1 MNQPTGKLTPMQWV
15 YCLTGLALVIKVL
28 LLPNPVYENT
38 GLEIVDSIVADSG
51 VPNAVTGIIFR
62 NRLYDTVFE
71 VLVFTIAIMGAGY
84 LMGNEK
90 PLSQIEQF
98 TDQPSIVL
106 ARLGATIAAL
116 VSIELAIRGHLSP
129 GGGFAAGVA
138 GGTAIGLVA
147 ITSSPVWMQNLYQRW
162 NISTWE
168 KISVLVF
175 LILATATLMGFAL
188 PLGELGGLVSGGMI
202 PILNILVAF
211 KVALGSW
218 AAILIFIRYRG
229 LL

>member
-1 MNQPTGKLTPMQWV
+1 MKWLYIAAGI
-15 YCLTGLALVIKVL
+15 ALFVKFL
-28 LLPNPVYENT
+28 LIANPAAD
-38 GLEIVDSIVADSG
+38 LLDISIVEAVVQDSG
-51 VPNAVTGIIFR
+51 IPNAVSGIIFR
-62 NRLYDTVFE
+62 NRLYDTIFE
-71 VLVFTIAIMGAGY
+71 VVVFTIAIMGANF
-84 LMGNEK
+84 LLANEK
-90 PLSQIEQF
+90 PSGTVYRF

-147 ITSSPVWMQNLYQRW
+147 ITSSPEWMQTIYQRW
-162 NISTWE
+162 QAAKWE
-168 KISVLVF
+168 KVSVLVF
-175 LILATATLMGFAL
+175 IVLAVINLSGVELPHGEMGALI
-188 PLGELGGLVSGGMI
+188 SGGFI
-202 PILNILVAF
+202 PILNILVAV

-218 AAILIFIRYRG
+218 AVILIFIRYRG